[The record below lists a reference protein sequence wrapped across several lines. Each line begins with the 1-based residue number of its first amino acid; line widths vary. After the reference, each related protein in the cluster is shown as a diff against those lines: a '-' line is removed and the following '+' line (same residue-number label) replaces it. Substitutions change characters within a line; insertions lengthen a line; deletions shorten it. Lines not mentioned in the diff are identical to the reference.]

1 MKLNLKNPIVFFDL
15 ETTGVDPAKDRIVE
29 ISLAKVM
36 PDGSQETKTR
46 RLNPEMHIPEA
57 ASAIHHIYDQD
68 VADCPTFQMIAKSL
82 WSYIE
87 GCDLAGYNS
96 NKFDIPVLVEEFLRA
111 GIDVD
116 LKKRRFIDVQNIFHK
131 MEQRTLVAAYKFY
144 CQKDLTEAHSAE
156 ADTLATLEV
165 LQAQLDRY
173 PDDLKNDIGFLAEF
187 SCRDQNVD
195 YAGRIV
201 YNDKGVEV
209 FNFGKHKGRS
219 VSEVFRTE
227 PSYYSWMMNGDFPQY
242 TKKVI
247 TANKALY
254 LHSRNTSCP
263 DGGIG
268 RRAGLKHQWS
278 NPCRFDPGSGYF

>member
-219 VSEVFRTE
+219 EIEHFDSLVEVFNFGKHKGRSVSEVFRTE

-247 TANKALY
+247 TAIRLRDINGK
-254 LHSRNTSCP
+254 
-263 DGGIG
+263 
-268 RRAGLKHQWS
+268 
-278 NPCRFDPGSGYF
+278 

>member
-116 LKKRRFIDVQNIFHK
+116 LKNAVSSTC
-131 MEQRTLVAAYKFY
+131 RT
-144 CQKDLTEAHSAE
+144 
-156 ADTLATLEV
+156 
-165 LQAQLDRY
+165 
-173 PDDLKNDIGFLAEF
+173 F
-187 SCRDQNVD
+187 STRWNN
-195 YAGRIV
+195 ARWSPHT
-201 YNDKGVEV
+201 N
-209 FNFGKHKGRS
+209 S
-219 VSEVFRTE
+219 
-227 PSYYSWMMNGDFPQY
+227 
-242 TKKVI
+242 
-247 TANKALY
+247 TARK
-254 LHSRNTSCP
+254 T
-263 DGGIG
+263 
-268 RRAGLKHQWS
+268 
-278 NPCRFDPGSGYF
+278 

>member
-156 ADTLATLEV
+156 ADTLATREV

-173 PDDLKNDIGFLAEF
+173 PDDLKNDIGFWPEF

-201 YNDKGVEV
+201 YNDQGSPKCSISASTKAGPCR
-209 FNFGKHKGRS
+209 KC
-219 VSEVFRTE
+219 SER
-227 PSYYSWMMNGDFPQY
+227 NR
-242 TKKVI
+242 VI
-247 TANKALY
+247 T
-254 LHSRNTSCP
+254 R
-263 DGGIG
+263 G
-268 RRAGLKHQWS
+268 
-278 NPCRFDPGSGYF
+278 